1 MTGMDTAVRHEGFQR
16 ILSFELPEP
25 WSAEVVRPE
34 VELFGSMP
42 LVEGEFTPNVI
53 VTVNPFS
60 GSLPDFSRRAVSGIV
75 ASLKEGRIVDVD
87 EWAYRTEPPDGDGQ
101 IPVDDRGL
109 PLVRH
114 AGRVVEYTHRAPVG
128 RTVSGVDYLV
138 LINGWAVQISTTTAL
153 QTRHLFEEEF
163 VAIARSVNALRAAA
177 EAGVPVGEDGSVVS
191 PGSDGVDPVA
201 SRARGEESEDY
212 SFYQASG
219 SWIGEGTWMSGA
231 AIARMAELEDSVLGR
246 LSGAGDDPV
255 LDELRDL
262 GVLEG
267 GRLSEI
273 GDVMATALNNA
284 PHRLRITG
292 RFLDQETSLQA
303 FAIGDLVLVAAERG
317 YGPSVLNQ
325 PWHPEDPQLFNVQLI
340 PLSELSSC
348 ASRWAGAGPAW
359 NLHVAPFL
367 LEPGQLDQRFAGEA
381 PQPEGANTVM
391 EEVWNQPWF
400 VWQIEA
406 EGEAGAIE
414 PITYVN
420 TGIRGNYRVA
430 LMEDPATGEDRPA
443 LWSTDS
449 SYVLRQLED
458 VIQAVVFGREV
469 QWT

>member
-1 MTGMDTAVRHEGFQR
+1 MDMDTAVRHEGFQGV
-16 ILSFELPEP
+16 LSFELPAP
-25 WSAEVVRPE
+25 WSAEKVRPE

-42 LVEGEFTPNVI
+42 PIEGDFTPNVV
-53 VTVNPFS
+53 VTANPFA
-60 GSLPDFSRRAVSGIV
+60 GTLRDFSRRAVSGIV

-87 EWAYRTEPPDGDGQ
+87 EWAYRTEPPNGEGH
-101 IPVDDRGL
+101 IPVDERGL

-114 AGRVVEYTHRAPVG
+114 AGRMVEYTHRAPVG

-138 LINGWAVQISTTTAL
+138 LIDGWAVQISTTTAL
-153 QTRHLFEEEF
+153 QTRQLFEEEF
-163 VAIARSVNALRAAA
+163 VAIARSVTALRSAA
-177 EAGVPVGEDGSVVS
+177 EAGVSVGEDGSVVQ
-191 PGSDGVDPVA
+191 PAGDGIDQVA

-212 SFYQASG
+212 SFYQAAG

-231 AIARMAELEDSVLGR
+231 AIARMGELEDSVLGR
-246 LSGAGDDPV
+246 LSTGRGDPV

-284 PHRLRITG
+284 PTRLRLTG
-292 RFLDQETSLQA
+292 RFLDAETTFQA
-303 FAIGDLVLVAAERG
+303 FAIGDLALVAAEQG
-317 YGPSVLNQ
+317 YGPRVLNQ
-325 PWHPEDPQLFNVQLI
+325 PWNADDPTLFNVQLI
-340 PLSELSSC
+340 PLSELSSS

-359 NLHVAPFL
+359 NIHVAPFL
-367 LEPGQLDQRFAGEA
+367 LEPGQLEARFAGEA
-381 PQPEGANTVM
+381 PLPAGANEVM
-391 EEVWNQPWF
+391 EQVWNQPWF

-420 TGIRGNYRVA
+420 TGIRGNYRVG
-430 LMEDPATGEDRPA
+430 LMEDPQSGTDKPA
-443 LWSTDS
+443 LWTTDS

-458 VIQAVVFGREV
+458 VIQAAAFGREV